1 MKAKMEKYRTKVF
14 RFIVL
19 FVKNEELSEDL
30 TQDDML
36 KVWIRHQHIQS
47 LHDIDNYILKMAKHH
62 VLYHFKKLAREKKYQ
77 EEIWQRFQDR
87 SISADHSLITRE
99 IEKELDAIVMTLPQ
113 RQQEVFTLNHQKGL
127 TLDEIASTLDIA
139 PRTARNHLNRAM
151 KVIRSQMDPGSLMFW
166 FWVSTL
172 ALSLV

>member
-1 MKAKMEKYRTKVF
+1 MKAKMERYRTRVF

-19 FVKNEELSEDL
+19 FVKDEELAEDL
-30 TQDDML
+30 TQDVML
-36 KVWIRHQHIQS
+36 KVWVRQHYIQS

-62 VLYHFKKLAREKKYQ
+62 VLHHFKKLAREKKYQ

-87 SISADHSLITRE
+87 SISADQSLIARE
-99 IEKELDAIVMTLPQ
+99 IENELDAIVMTLPQ

-127 TLDEIASTLDIA
+127 SLDEIASTLDIA

-151 KVIRSQMDPGSLMFW
+151 KVIRSQMDPESLMCWMLMMGISQF
-166 FWVSTL
+166 
-172 ALSLV
+172 